1 MLMGSVSSLYGGT
14 VGGTGSW
21 AQGSTADAGPAGQTA
36 AQPPMS
42 AADVQQALLTTPDG
56 APQVSGIGQSG
67 SGAWYSQMQPGMQ
80 GIDYNAL
87 MATAPGA
94 YNNVYAPAMEQTLNQ
109 ILGRQ
114 PFAYD
119 VNADGLYQQIKDNY
133 IKAGRQAMMDTQGQA
148 AALTGGYGNSYAAQA
163 GQQAYQES
171 LGNLANAIPQLAQQ
185 AYAQYM
191 DQGDQLRNN
200 LEAMRLLEG
209 QDYSR
214 WLDDQERYQAFLKEM
229 PSIMQSQAAASGR
242 LGGGRIYSQM
252 EPDISSYG
260 PRTGTTGGGSSI
272 GVSGQLDAGSYMA
285 AIEAFGTGALS
296 PEQVLSWAQQG
307 VSIPGY
313 DMNSMTEAALYT
325 LSGGNY
331 TGQNYTDSGTLRQ
344 GSRGRG
350 GSGSGSGSLASAVLA
365 WNDKNNK

>member
-1 MLMGSVSSLYGGT
+1 MLMDSVSRLFGGN

-21 AQGSTADAGPAGQTA
+21 AQGSAADAGPAGQTA
-36 AQPPMS
+36 AQPAMS

-87 MATAPGA
+87 MASAPGA

-109 ILGRQ
+109 LLGRQ
-114 PFAYD
+114 PFQYD

-229 PSIMQSQAAASGR
+229 PAYMQGHAAGNPA
-242 LGGGRIYSQM
+242 LQGGRIYSQM

-260 PRTGTTGGGSSI
+260 PRTGTTGTGTTGTAQPSMELALELWGYPNI
-272 GVSGQLDAGSYMA
+272 TPDVLDYYIASGQGLGPYSNAQLRATRDMMYGVRY
-285 AIEAFGTGALS
+285 GGGQTDVDTVTGAS
-296 PEQVLSWAQQG
+296 GS
-307 VSIPGY
+307 
-313 DMNSMTEAALYT
+313 T
-325 LSGGNY
+325 SGGNSY
-331 TGQNYTDSGTLRQ
+331 AAD
-344 GSRGRG
+344 
-350 GSGSGSGSLASAVLA
+350 VLA
-365 WNDKNNK
+365 WNDKNKP